1 VSQSLDAHH
10 EEQDK
15 SVSNDKQAHYLV
27 YKGLMSELSGLT
39 QGNPEAH
46 AAVLRHL
53 RRAKS
58 EAIEI
63 RKKHDNPKDQQ
74 EVFYSS
80 NLPLNTQERILRG
93 GREWIK

>member
-1 VSQSLDAHH
+1 
-10 EEQDK
+10 
-15 SVSNDKQAHYLV
+15 
-27 YKGLMSELSGLT
+27 MSELSGIT
-39 QGNPEAH
+39 QGHPEAH

-58 EAIEI
+58 EAVEI
-63 RKKHDNPKDQQ
+63 RTKQGKAKDQQ

-80 NLPLNTQERILRG
+80 NLPLNTQERIMRG